1 MPFVDPNTI
10 HNPATG
16 TVAPATWGDTI
27 RDDLVFL
34 NDVPT
39 CSAFNNTTQ
48 TLNTGVTTVMTAN
61 SERWDNDA
69 MHSTV
74 TNTSRITIQT
84 EGRYSV
90 ASTVKFDAHAT
101 GVRGVDFLV
110 NGTTAYEAAGST
122 AVGAGV
128 AEVLTSQRY
137 IDLNASDYVETR
149 AVQTSGTNLGVTLSD
164 FTALRLTG

>member
-1 MPFVDPNTI
+1 VPFVDPNTV

-16 TVAPATWGDTI
+16 TVAPAAWGDTL

-34 NDVPT
+34 NDRPT
-39 CSAFNNTTQ
+39 CAVFNTT
-48 TLNTGVTTVMTAN
+48 NPPISSGVTTVLTAN

-84 EGRYSV
+84 EGRYAI
-90 ASTVKFDAHAT
+90 ASTVSFDGHAT
-101 GVRGVDFLV
+101 GVRGTDFLV
-110 NGTTAYEAAGST
+110 NGTTAYPGSGST

-128 AEVLTSQRY
+128 SEVLTTIRF
-137 IDLNASDYVETR
+137 IDLNVSDYVETR
-149 AVQTSGTNLGVTLSD
+149 AVQTSGTNLGVTLVD
-164 FTALRLTG
+164 FTALNLTG